1 MQPSTEK
8 AEPTTKPLPDRK
20 LTYEEF
26 LEWCD
31 EDTPAE
37 WVDGE
42 IIMASPASLQHQDIG
57 GFLGAILRIFVEL
70 HGLGKI
76 LIPPFQMKL
85 EHGREPDLLFVANE
99 NLSRLHETYLEGPA
113 DLAVEI
119 VSTESGARDRGEK
132 FYEYEA
138 GGVREFWL
146 IDPIRQQTEFYLLGE
161 DKLFHHL
168 SPDADGIY
176 RSTVI
181 PGFWFRVAWLWEQP
195 LRPVAEVLKEL
206 KLVA

>member
-1 MQPSTEK
+1 MQPVTEK
-8 AEPTTKPLPDRK
+8 AEPFTKPLPNRK
-20 LTYEEF
+20 VTYQEF
-26 LEWCD
+26 LEWCN
-31 EDTPAE
+31 EDTSAE

-99 NLSRLHETYLEGPA
+99 HLSRLHETYLEGPA

-119 VSTESGARDRGEK
+119 VSPESGARDRGEK

-146 IDPIRQQTEFYLLGE
+146 IDPIRQQAEFYLLGE
-161 DKLFHHL
+161 DNLFHHV
-168 SPDADGIY
+168 SPGADGIY

-181 PGFWFRVAWLWEQP
+181 AGFWFKVEWLWEQP
-195 LRPVAEVLKEL
+195 LRPVVEVLREL

>member
-1 MQPSTEK
+1 MQPVTEK
-8 AEPTTKPLPDRK
+8 TEPIAKPLPNRK
-20 LTYEEF
+20 VTYQEF

-31 EDTPAE
+31 EDTLAE

-42 IIMASPASLQHQDIG
+42 IVMASPASLQHQDLG
-57 GFLGAILRIFVEL
+57 GFLSAILRIFVER
-70 HGLGKI
+70 HGLGKV

-99 NLSRLHETYLEGPA
+99 HLSRLHETYLDGPA
-113 DLAVEI
+113 DLAIEI
-119 VSTESGARDRGEK
+119 VSSESGARDRGEK

-146 IDPIRQQTEFYLLGE
+146 IDPIRQQAEFYLLGE
-161 DKLFHHL
+161 DKLFHHV
-168 SPDADGIY
+168 SPDANGIY
-176 RSTVI
+176 HSTVI
-181 PGFWFRVAWLWEQP
+181 AGLWLKAGWLWEQP

-206 KLVA
+206 KLMT